1 VRDILGANPIVD
13 SLGRNAQVSGELG
26 SFPWASECLDGA
38 DDDVHAPIYPM
49 NGYSGKPHYPKKRG
63 APEMPSW
70 HNTMMASAI
79 DLSSDT
85 PFDAQRVKERMR
97 EMGVTQVKLAEEM
110 GLPQSAVS
118 NLLNGIRQAKV
129 YEASFIYKRLG
140 IETERAVAFVPV
152 IGISSAG
159 NWREAVLLPK
169 RQMPIAANLA
179 GARAFAVELQ
189 GDSMDELIEEGSYV
203 VVDPDQTHLYNDR
216 VYLIE
221 NEEHETQVKLYRS
234 NPGRFEPASTNDT
247 HQPVYIGEQ
256 QVRVI
261 GRVVWKG
268 QPL

>member
-1 VRDILGANPIVD
+1 MDC
-13 SLGRNAQVSGELG
+13 LGRDAQIAGELG
-26 SFPWASECLDGA
+26 AFPWAGEGFDSAL
-38 DDDVHAPIYPM
+38 DDVHAPVYPM
-49 NGYSGKPHYPKKRG
+49 NGYSGKPPYPIKRS
-63 APEMPSW
+63 APEIPSW
-70 HNTMMASAI
+70 HNAMMASAI

-85 PFDAQRVKERMR
+85 PFDRERVKERMR
-97 EMGVTQVKLAEEM
+97 ELRVTQTKLAEEM

-129 YEASFIYKRLG
+129 HEASFIYKRLG

-169 RQMPIAANLA
+169 RQMPIPASIA
-179 GARAFAVELQ
+179 GERAFAVELQ
-189 GDSMDELIEEGSYV
+189 GDSMDELIEEGSFV
-203 VVDPDQTHLYNDR
+203 VVDPDMTQLYNDR

-221 NEEHETQVKLYRS
+221 NEDHDTQVKLYRS
-234 NPGRFEPASTNDT
+234 NPARFEPASKNDT
-247 HQPVYIGEQ
+247 HQPIFMGEHQ
-256 QVRVI
+256 IRII